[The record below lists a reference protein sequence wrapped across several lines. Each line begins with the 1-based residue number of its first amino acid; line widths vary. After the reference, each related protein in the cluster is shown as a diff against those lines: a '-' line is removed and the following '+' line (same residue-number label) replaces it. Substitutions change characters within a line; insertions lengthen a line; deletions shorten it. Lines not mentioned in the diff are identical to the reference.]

1 MGRGLV
7 MGRELFDRT
16 NLIGFILKVA
26 GVVVISWSF
35 ILGIVVLADY
45 AAEFGDIPI
54 VLALTTFFTPT
65 LIGILIIGFGEVI
78 DLLQE
83 LADKGKPKKIEN
95 DNTAEAPGVHEFQ
108 SVQKVP
114 FYAEAE
120 IKDYYKE
127 KNIEVGAIHRTNKSD
142 IFSVEVDGKT
152 EYIEL
157 SGFKP
162 RILTDA
168 EVEKLN

>member
-1 MGRGLV
+1 MERKIS
-7 MGRELFDRT
+7 DRT
-16 NLIGFILKVA
+16 NLMGFILKVA
-26 GVVVISWSF
+26 GIVVIVWGVIHGVAF
-35 ILGIVVLADY
+35 LAEY
-45 AAEFGDIPI
+45 AMEFGDISI
-54 VLALTTFFTPT
+54 FALTTFFTPT
-65 LIGILIIGFGEVI
+65 LIGLLIIGFGEVI

-83 LADKGKPKKIEN
+83 LAHKGKAKVEN
-95 DNTAEAPGVHEFQ
+95 NNASEVPVIPIA
-108 SVQKVP
+108 QKVP

-120 IKDYYKE
+120 IKDYYNEMKME
-127 KNIEVGAIHRTNKSD
+127 IGTIQRTNKSD

-162 RILTDA
+162 KVLSEE

>member
-35 ILGIVVLADY
+35 ILGI
-45 AAEFGDIPI
+45 
-54 VLALTTFFTPT
+54 
-65 LIGILIIGFGEVI
+65 GFVEVI